1 MNNEKNANNLYEKW
15 MKMVEKNDFF
25 FFRSFQSETKQKPYN
40 IFAVTYNTPT
50 GKCHGY

>member
-25 FFRSFQSETKQKPYN
+25 FFSFISKRNEAK
-40 IFAVTYNTPT
+40 AL
-50 GKCHGY
+50 